1 MAFNKTKKMNN
12 DSIHFKQIHL
22 GFSILK
28 SLLAFNVIISH
39 CFRINTTKNK
49 IILFICKRR
58 RFHVPSFVI
67 LSFYFNHNTLISTD
81 TKKKLNRFERL
92 IIPYLGWPIIT
103 FIFSNI
109 IKYFKKFSILC
120 SFKILIFQLITG
132 QGNWVF
138 HFWYLFDLILTTF
151 IFHLIIIIFRKRYLF
166 ILNLLLLFSY
176 FIQYSKYSKM
186 LYYYTNKLA
195 GLARENEIIPFA
207 ITGFT
212 LSSLKALNICEKFK
226 INSFLIC
233 LIIYNLLQDYEI
245 FANLFGVAYSG
256 IKLNVISICV
266 IIIFSLFPLNNKPK
280 NLIKILK
287 YITNYSGGI
296 FYLHQVIHFYFKY
309 ILLDIQRGTFI
320 GVIMIYFISYCIC
333 VLGTSIF
340 KTTKAKNLFS

>member
-1 MAFNKTKKMNN
+1 
-12 DSIHFKQIHL
+12 
-22 GFSILK
+22 
-28 SLLAFNVIISH
+28 
-39 CFRINTTKNK
+39 
-49 IILFICKRR
+49 
-58 RFHVPSFVI
+58 
-67 LSFYFNHNTLISTD
+67 
-81 TKKKLNRFERL
+81 
-92 IIPYLGWPIIT
+92 
-103 FIFSNI
+103 
-109 IKYFKKFSILC
+109 
-120 SFKILIFQLITG
+120 
-132 QGNWVF
+132 
-138 HFWYLFDLILTTF
+138 
-151 IFHLIIIIFRKRYLF
+151 
-166 ILNLLLLFSY
+166 
-176 FIQYSKYSKM
+176 M